1 MPVTQPQT
9 PKEQKMR
16 LRPVCAA
23 VRARIPDKE
32 QKANEICRL
41 VQSLPAF
48 RDAETVLC
56 YLSAGSEVE
65 TRGILEACF
74 RAGKRVALP
83 RCYEDSR
90 MEFLPVTAVSQASEL
105 SRFGIAEPPHGE
117 PLDPADAGLCLV
129 PALAFDKNGFRL
141 GYGMGYYDRYLKR
154 FSGTAVGLCYEDC
167 LREAL
172 PVNQNDRPV
181 HLIVTEQQVITIL

>member
-32 QKANEICRL
+32 QKAKEICRL
-41 VQSLPAF
+41 VQSLAAF

>member
-32 QKANEICRL
+32 QKAKEICRL

>member
-1 MPVTQPQT
+1 MTQT

-23 VRARIPDKE
+23 LRAKVPEKQ
-32 QKANEICRL
+32 QKAADICRL
-41 VQSLPAF
+41 VQTLPAF
-48 RDAETVLC
+48 RQANTVLC

-74 RAGKRVALP
+74 RLGKRVALP

-117 PLDPADAGLCLV
+117 PVDPSQADLCLV

-154 FSGTAVGLCYEDC
+154 FSGVAVGLCYDDC
-167 LREAL
+167 LRETL
-172 PVNQNDRPV
+172 PTNQNDRPV
-181 HLIVTEQQVITIL
+181 QLIVTETRIVTTL

>member
-1 MPVTQPQT
+1 MPMTQSQS

-23 VRARIPDKE
+23 VRAKVPDKE
-32 QKANEICRL
+32 QKAKEICRL
-41 VQSLPAF
+41 VQTLPAF
-48 RDAETVLC
+48 QNAETVLC

-74 RAGKRVALP
+74 RAGKRVAIP

-105 SRFGIAEPPHGE
+105 SRFGIAEPPHGA
-117 PLDPADAGLCLV
+117 PVDPADAGLCLV
-129 PALAFDKNGFRL
+129 PALAYDRSGYRL

-154 FSGTAVGLCYEDC
+154 FPGVTVGLCYDDC
-167 LREAL
+167 LRETL
-172 PVNQNDRPV
+172 PINQNDRPV
-181 HLIVTEQQVITIL
+181 QLIVTEKQVITIL

>member
-1 MPVTQPQT
+1 M
-9 PKEQKMR
+9 
-16 LRPVCAA
+16 
-23 VRARIPDKE
+23 
-32 QKANEICRL
+32 
-41 VQSLPAF
+41 QSLAAF